1 MKGLLLKDL
10 FNLRRIMKQYFFVAA
25 LMFVWSVFLKNQ
37 MLFSMIMIMY
47 SMMMLLTTM
56 SFDESSQFNKY
67 ALTMP
72 VTRRELAGEK
82 YILMLL
88 LMLAGVAVGFVG
100 GGILS
105 LFSSE
110 EISWLSAEN
119 LVSIAAVSGVYVLGF
134 SVLLP
139 MIFKYGVEKSHLSA
153 CFRSAIWNGFFYPAE
168 GACYFRKSDHDT
180 CRFVHSLL
188 LCRLCGVLVCFRSH
202 YGEKRVVRGVRQRIH
217 KILRKHLEKGSGIAG
232 SFLLYW

>member
-105 LFSSE
+105 LFSKGGV
-110 EISWLSAEN
+110 SWLSAEN

-139 MIFKYGVEKSHLSA
+139 MLFKYGVEKS
-153 CFRSAIWNGFFYPAE
+153 R
-168 GACYFRKSDHDT
+168 
-180 CRFVHSLL
+180 LL
-188 LCRLCGVLVCFRSH
+188 LAIIYLLVFGVLYGTASFIRQKGLVISENQIVVLAVLCIAFCFAVFAVSWFVSVRIM
-202 YGEKRVVRGVRQRIH
+202 EK
-217 KILRKHLEKGSGIAG
+217 KE
-232 SFLLYW
+232 W

>member
-72 VTRRELAGEK
+72 VTRRELVGEK

-88 LMLAGVAVGFVG
+88 LMLAGIAVGFVG

-110 EISWLSAEN
+110 ETGWLSAEN

-139 MIFKYGVEKSHLSA
+139 MVFKYGVEKA
-153 CFRSAIWNGFFYPAE
+153 R
-168 GACYFRKSDHDT
+168 
-180 CRFVHSLL
+180 LL
-188 LCRLCGVLVCFRSH
+188 LAVIYLLVFGAFYGTASLIRLQGLVISENQIMIFAVLCTVFCF
-202 YGEKRVVRGVRQRIH
+202 VVFAVSWFVSVRI
-217 KILRKHLEKGSGIAG
+217 IE
-232 SFLLYW
+232 

>member
-37 MLFSMIMIMY
+37 MLFTMIMIMY

-110 EISWLSAEN
+110 EISWLSAEK

-139 MIFKYGVEKSHLSA
+139 MIFKYGVEKS
-153 CFRSAIWNGFFYPAE
+153 R
-168 GACYFRKSDHDT
+168 
-180 CRFVHSLL
+180 LL
-188 LCRLCGVLVCFRSH
+188 LAIIYLLVFGVLYGTVSFIRQKGLVISENQIVVFAVLCIVFCFAVFAVSWFVSVRIM
-202 YGEKRVVRGVRQRIH
+202 EK
-217 KILRKHLEKGSGIAG
+217 KE
-232 SFLLYW
+232 W

>member
-88 LMLAGVAVGFVG
+88 LMLAGIAVGFVG

-105 LFSSE
+105 LFSKGGV
-110 EISWLSAEN
+110 SWLSAEN
-119 LVSIAAVSGVYVLGF
+119 MVSIAAVSGVYVLGF

-139 MIFKYGVEKSHLSA
+139 MIFKYGVEKS
-153 CFRSAIWNGFFYPAE
+153 R
-168 GACYFRKSDHDT
+168 
-180 CRFVHSLL
+180 LL
-188 LCRLCGVLVCFRSH
+188 LAIIYLLVFGVLYGTASFIRQKGLVISENQIVVLAVLCIVFCFAVFVVSWFVSVRIM
-202 YGEKRVVRGVRQRIH
+202 EK
-217 KILRKHLEKGSGIAG
+217 KE
-232 SFLLYW
+232 W

>member
-37 MLFSMIMIMY
+37 MFFSMIMIMY

-72 VTRRELAGEK
+72 VTRREFAGEK

-105 LFSSE
+105 LFSKGGV
-110 EISWLSAEN
+110 SWLSAEN

-139 MIFKYGVEKSHLSA
+139 MIFKYGVEKS
-153 CFRSAIWNGFFYPAE
+153 R
-168 GACYFRKSDHDT
+168 
-180 CRFVHSLL
+180 LL
-188 LCRLCGVLVCFRSH
+188 LAIIYLLVFGVLYGTASFIRQKGLVISENQIVVLAVLCIVFCFAVFVVSWFVSVRIM
-202 YGEKRVVRGVRQRIH
+202 EK
-217 KILRKHLEKGSGIAG
+217 KE
-232 SFLLYW
+232 W